1 MLYDTLNHQIDT
13 AMSSSEDE
21 DLRLAIALSMRD
33 KDKHEVINLDS
44 DEDEAVSEASRI
56 RRHQPAPTSNLSF
69 LGIDRKKMEQ
79 ERLARK
85 RKASV
90 SPPPAR
96 KIQKT
101 DDSFVSCTKATQPVI
116 KTELRPSAT
125 ANTPKGPLMFPKG
138 IVKKTWAFGHPRTAD
153 DIKIEEVL
161 QSNDLSL
168 AVLSSFQWDVAWLLA
183 KVNTNSM
190 DEHLRQDTRI

>member
-1 MLYDTLNHQIDT
+1 
-13 AMSSSEDE
+13 MSSSEDE

-56 RRHQPAPTSNLSF
+56 GSQQPASTSNVGF

-85 RKASV
+85 REASV

-101 DDSFVSCTKATQPVI
+101 DGTLVSHTQAAQPIVNTKP
-116 KTELRPSAT
+116 RPSAI
-125 ANTPKGPLMFPKG
+125 ANMSKGKLMFPRG
-138 IVKKTWAFGHPRTAD
+138 VVKKTWAFGHPRTAD

>member
-1 MLYDTLNHQIDT
+1 
-13 AMSSSEDE
+13 MSSSEDE

-56 RRHQPAPTSNLSF
+56 RRQQPAPASDLGF

-79 ERLARK
+79 ERLAPK

-101 DDSFVSCTKATQPVI
+101 DDSSVSWTQAVKPVV
-116 KTELRPSAT
+116 KTEFRPSAT
-125 ANTPKGPLMFPKG
+125 ANIPKGPLMFSQG
-138 IVKKTWAFGHPRTAD
+138 IVMKTWAFGHPRNEN